1 MGQLVLT
8 LAEEDKKQSEGG
20 GKRTRRRGETCLC
33 LLLLLDCL
41 SSLSRTEKL
50 QMLGCESPGE
60 FKAFASTK
68 LICIYLACCQAF
80 LIFEYPTHV
89 SYDRD
94 SSALNVNALYILIV
108 FYVYK

>member
-50 QMLGCESPGE
+50 QMLALREPGRIQSLRFYE
-60 FKAFASTK
+60 T
-68 LICIYLACCQAF
+68 
-80 LIFEYPTHV
+80 
-89 SYDRD
+89 D
-94 SSALNVNALYILIV
+94 LYIPGLLPSI
-108 FYVYK
+108 FDF